1 MMNRKSYKVSVIIPA
16 YNCERWL
23 PQCVES
29 ILCQTYGDFELILV
43 NDGSTDGSEAVC
55 RSYTDSRVRVFS
67 QPNRGVSAARNR
79 GLEEARGEYVVF
91 VDSDDWLEPQALE
104 VLMSHDVKAD
114 ITFFGSLFRSEDSV
128 ARAYIP
134 EERFY
139 GSAMEV
145 QQGLVNLLFNPRHPD
160 YVGFT
165 WNKMFR
171 HDIIREHG
179 IRFIEG
185 LTIREDEAFTYSYVS
200 HCRTMATLPALLYNY
215 RVQQTGLTFSRKT
228 AGEYI
233 MLGEAYEAAMGWVD
247 HSPLLDYLARRGCQ
261 FYFFAMR
268 RSKDSVTMDK
278 ALALFW
284 SLWKSAR
291 PSMRFH
297 GLYKLVM
304 RLDSERML
312 RALFWLRLMF
322 K

>member
-1 MMNRKSYKVSVIIPA
+1 MSSIHHSISIIVPV
-16 YNCERWL
+16 YNCEQYL
-23 PQCVES
+23 PECIES
-29 ILCQTYGDFELILV
+29 ILRQTYVDFELILV

-55 RSYTDSRVRVFS
+55 RSYADSRVRVFG
-67 QPNRGVSAARNR
+67 QPNRGVSVARNS

-91 VDSDDWLEPQALE
+91 VDSDDWLDPQALE
-104 VLMSHDVKAD
+104 VLMSQEQKAD

-134 EERFY
+134 EKRFY
-139 GSAMEV
+139 GSAEEV
-145 QQGLVNLLFNPRHPD
+145 QQGLVELLFNPRHPD

-171 HDIIREHG
+171 CDIIREHG

-233 MLGEAYEAAMGWVD
+233 MLGEAYEAAWRLFD
-247 HSPLLDYLARRGCQ
+247 HGPLLDYLARSACQ
-261 FYFFAMR
+261 YYFLAMR
-268 RSKDSVTMDK
+268 RTKDTVTLDK
-278 ALALFW
+278 ALARFW
-284 SLWKSAR
+284 SFWKSAC
-291 PSMRFH
+291 PSIRFH
-297 GLYKLVM
+297 GLYRQIM
-304 RLDSERML
+304 RFDSER
-312 RALFWLRLMF
+312 ALSAYFRLRLMF